1 MPRLPL
7 GILNLEVKIAN
18 WYLAYQNI
26 ATVILYVFIIK
37 LLFFKKKKNRV
48 DKFGIGVC

>member
-37 LLFFKKKKNRV
+37 LLFFKKKNCV